1 MSLSIVTPVVFL
13 TASAD
18 METQQPVVSPNEED
32 SIQSFSES
40 CPPTILEIPEASMAE
55 SDVLEKQM
63 DCLCGVQVC
72 NRSATD

>member
-40 CPPTILEIPEASMAE
+40 CPPTILEIPEAAMAE
-55 SDVLEKQM
+55 SDALEKQM

-72 NRSATD
+72 NRSATG